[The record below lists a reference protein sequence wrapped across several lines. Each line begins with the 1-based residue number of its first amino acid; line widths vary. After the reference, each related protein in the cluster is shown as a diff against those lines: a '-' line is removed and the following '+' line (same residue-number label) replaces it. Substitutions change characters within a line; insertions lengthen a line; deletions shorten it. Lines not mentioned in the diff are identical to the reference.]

1 MWLWGSNQDGR
12 MKRRGAHPL
21 PQIHLHAE
29 QFSQNTTE
37 HWQKIPDNQNH
48 KKGYHVTS

>member
-1 MWLWGSNQDGR
+1 M
-12 MKRRGAHPL
+12 
-21 PQIHLHAE
+21 AE
-29 QFSQNTTE
+29 WKDVVLTRSHKYIYMQNSFPRIPTE